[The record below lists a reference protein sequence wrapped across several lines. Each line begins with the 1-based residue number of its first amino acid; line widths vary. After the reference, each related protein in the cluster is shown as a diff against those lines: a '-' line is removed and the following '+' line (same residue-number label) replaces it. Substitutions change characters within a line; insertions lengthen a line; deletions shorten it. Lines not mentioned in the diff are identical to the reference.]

1 MDSKGDGRHFWNV
14 LFSGRL
20 GPVSMVVCCSA
31 GGWFGRCRGQW
42 FGRFLGQVQLFF
54 MDSKGLCWHYGG
66 WFGRFP
72 GQWFGRF
79 PGQLHLFFMDSKGD
93 GRHFWNVLFSGR
105 LGPVSMVVCCSA
117 GGWFGRCRGQWF
129 GRFLRQLQLFFM
141 DSKGDGKHSVLAL
154 RRLVWTLSWP
164 VVWTLSFFMDSKGD
178 GRHFWNVLFSGRL
191 GPVYMVVCCSAGG
204 WFGRFRGQW
213 FGRFLRQLQLVF
225 MDSKGDGKHSVL
237 ALRRLVWTLSW
248 PVVWTLSFFM
258 DSKGDGR
265 HFWNVLF
272 SGRLDP
278 VYKVVCCSLRVFC
291 LAWARILLVF
301 RSFRIWR
308 LDAFLASGLDAFLAS
323 YTCFLWIPKV
333 TGGIF
338 ETFCFPVVLALCLW
352 WFAVA
357 QAAGL
362 DAVVASGLDA
372 FFASY
377 NCFL

>member
-1 MDSKGDGRHFWNV
+1 
-14 LFSGRL
+14 
-20 GPVSMVVCCSA
+20 MVVCCSA

-42 FGRFLGQVQLFF
+42 FGRFLRQLGMGSNLAGVSVFSNLTLGRFPDAFF
-54 MDSKGLCWHYGG
+54 ASYNCFLWIPKVTGSILCWHYGG

-105 LGPVSMVVCCSA
+105 LGPVYMVVCCSA

-129 GRFLRQLQLFFM
+129 GRFPGQWFLVTLVFYGFQRFLR
-141 DSKGDGKHSVLAL
+141 
-154 RRLVWTLSWP
+154 
-164 VVWTLSFFMDSKGD
+164 
-178 GRHFWNVLFSGRL
+178 
-191 GPVYMVVCCSAGG
+191 
-204 WFGRFRGQW
+204 WFGRCQ
-213 FGRFLRQLQLVF
+213 
-225 MDSKGDGKHSVL
+225 
-237 ALRRLVWTLSW
+237 
-248 PVVWTLSFFM
+248 
-258 DSKGDGR
+258 
-265 HFWNVLF
+265 
-272 SGRLDP
+272 
-278 VYKVVCCSLRVFC
+278 
-291 LAWARILLVF
+291 
-301 RSFRIWR
+301 

-377 NCFL
+377 NCFLWIPKVTGSILCWLRRLVWTLSWPVVWTLSWPVTLVFYGFQRWREAFLKRSVFRSSWPCVYGDLM

>member
-1 MDSKGDGRHFWNV
+1 MVSKGDGRHFWNV
-14 LFSGRL
+14 LFFGRL
-20 GPVSMVVCCSA
+20 GPVYMVVCCSA
-31 GGWFGRCRGQW
+31 GGWFGHFPGQ
-42 FGRFLGQVQLFF
+42 LHLFF
-54 MDSKGLCWHYGG
+54 MDCASYNCFLWIPKVTGSILCWHYGG

-105 LGPVSMVVCCSA
+105 LGPVYMVVWCSA
-117 GGWFGRCRGQWF
+117 GGWFGRFRGQWF
-129 GRFLRQLQLFFM
+129 GRFLGEVQLLFM
-141 DSKGDGKHSVLAL
+141 DSKGLCWHYGGWFGRFPGQWFGRFPGQLHL
-154 RRLVWTLSWP
+154 
-164 VVWTLSFFMDSKGD
+164 FFMDSKGD

-278 VYKVVCCSLRVFC
+278 VYKVVCCSAGGWFGRFRGQWFGRFLRQNN
-291 LAWARILLVF
+291 
-301 RSFRIWR
+301 
-308 LDAFLASGLDAFLAS
+308 
-323 YTCFLWIPKV
+323 CFLWIPKV
-333 TGGIF
+333 TGSI
-338 ETFCFPVVLALCLW
+338 LCW
-352 WFAVA
+352 H
-357 QAAGL
+357 
-362 DAVVASGLDA
+362 
-372 FFASY
+372 
-377 NCFL
+377 

>member
-1 MDSKGDGRHFWNV
+1 
-14 LFSGRL
+14 
-20 GPVSMVVCCSA
+20 
-31 GGWFGRCRGQW
+31 
-42 FGRFLGQVQLFF
+42 
-54 MDSKGLCWHYGG
+54 
-66 WFGRFP
+66 
-72 GQWFGRF
+72 
-79 PGQLHLFFMDSKGD
+79 
-93 GRHFWNVLFSGR
+93 
-105 LGPVSMVVCCSA
+105 
-117 GGWFGRCRGQWF
+117 
-129 GRFLRQLQLFFM
+129 
-141 DSKGDGKHSVLAL
+141 
-154 RRLVWTLSWP
+154 
-164 VVWTLSFFMDSKGD
+164 
-178 GRHFWNVLFSGRL
+178 
-191 GPVYMVVCCSAGG
+191 MVVCCSAGG

-362 DAVVASGLDA
+362 DVACAIRWLESCCSLFRVFWPVTLVFYGFQRWREAFLKRSVFRSSWPCVYGGL
-372 FFASY
+372 
-377 NCFL
+377 L